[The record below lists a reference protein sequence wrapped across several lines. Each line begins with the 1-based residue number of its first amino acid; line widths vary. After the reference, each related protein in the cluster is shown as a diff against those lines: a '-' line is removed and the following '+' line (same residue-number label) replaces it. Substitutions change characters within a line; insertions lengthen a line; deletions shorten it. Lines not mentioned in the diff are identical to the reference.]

1 MEVGSLERLFR
12 TPIAWAVGRRPSAV
26 CPREHEPG
34 GTARDRLMR
43 DFSTQHIV

>member
-26 CPREHEPG
+26 GRLPSARASTSRAAPRAIG
-34 GTARDRLMR
+34 
-43 DFSTQHIV
+43 S